1 MIVTRQKLIL
11 WGIIAAAVFFALQ
24 GGQYS
29 TLDLLRFGSEQ
40 RRLTAE
46 IDSLKAEVDSLQAY
60 KRALATDAKL
70 QERIAREMWGM
81 VKDGEIIYKLV
92 DEPGRRGR

>member
-1 MIVTRQKLIL
+1 VKVTRQKLL
-11 WGIIAAAVFFALQ
+11 LGGVAGAAVLFALQ

-29 TLDLLRFGSEQ
+29 TLDLLRFGSEEK
-40 RRLTAE
+40 RLKAE
-46 IDSLKAEVDSLQAY
+46 IELLKAEVDSLAAY

-81 VKDGEIIYKLV
+81 VKDGEIVYKLV
-92 DEPGRRGR
+92 R